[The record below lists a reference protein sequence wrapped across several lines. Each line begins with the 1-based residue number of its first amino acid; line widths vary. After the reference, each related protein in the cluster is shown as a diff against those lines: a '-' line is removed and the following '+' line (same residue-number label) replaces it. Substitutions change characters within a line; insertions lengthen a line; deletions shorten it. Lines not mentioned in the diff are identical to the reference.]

1 MKALILDV
9 DGVLNGHG
17 VRGLDPEKLDL
28 IAHIVQQTGCV
39 ICLSSTWRRLPDQRG
54 RLIHALLDRGV
65 ELEYQT
71 PILDEASGSIFS
83 AKTRTDEIQSW
94 LSSVRRRHT
103 LESFVILDDDPS
115 CEIYGDLLPHLVKTD
130 TYTGLTPAQAQ
141 EVIER
146 LNQPTKPITL
156 SSHFG
161 LKSESFAEFIEEN
174 AHKLP

>member
-28 IAHIVQQTGCV
+28 IAHIVVQTGCV

-54 RLIHALLDRGV
+54 RLIHALLDRDV
-65 ELEYQT
+65 EIEYQT

-146 LNQPTKPITL
+146 LNSSLTTEPPPWAQPKIKPPAT
-156 SSHFG
+156 SATG
-161 LKSESFAEFIEEN
+161 RAKWLKF
-174 AHKLP
+174 

>member
-17 VRGLDPEKLDL
+17 VRGLDDSKLDL
-28 IAHIVQQTGCV
+28 IAQIVQQTGCV

-83 AKTRTDEIQSW
+83 AKTRTDEIHSW
-94 LSSVRRRHT
+94 LSSVRRHHT
-103 LESFVILDDDPS
+103 LESFVILDDDPNG
-115 CEIYGDLLPHLVKTD
+115 EIYGDLLPHLVKTD
-130 TYTGLTPAQAQ
+130 SYTGITPAHAQ
-141 EVIER
+141 QVIER
-146 LNQPTKPITL
+146 LNQSAKP
-156 SSHFG
+156 
-161 LKSESFAEFIEEN
+161 
-174 AHKLP
+174 